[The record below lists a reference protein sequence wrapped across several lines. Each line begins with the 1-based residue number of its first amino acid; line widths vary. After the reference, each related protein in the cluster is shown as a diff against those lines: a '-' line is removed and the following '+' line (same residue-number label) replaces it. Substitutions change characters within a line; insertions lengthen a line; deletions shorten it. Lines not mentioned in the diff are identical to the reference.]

1 MTSCLLIVLF
11 LIYRLPPRYKRTY
24 TLFPYTTLFRSFI
37 GESAL
42 RVWREF
48 RGLEITDL
56 RRDTGIAVER
66 LDQIEAGKSR
76 KMSEVEERALARSL
90 EIGRASLRPM
100 IFAGCSGLGR

>member
-1 MTSCLLIVLF
+1 MRISDWSSDVCSSDLCE
-11 LIYRLPPRYKRTY
+11 RL
-24 TLFPYTTLFRSFI
+24 FI

-100 IFAGCSGLGR
+100 IFAGCPGLDRKRVV